1 LTGRGAEGLLRIPR
15 YAAITALVIGAGT
28 AAAGCTTP
36 ATPSSSA
43 PPARSALAQTATA
56 WWNSAG
62 QGFFEA
68 SNQDLTAVNNDG
80 VNNPPAVP
88 ADDQQLISD
97 AQAALANPPPADPAD
112 YNAYYNDVLQLADNP
127 GPMTGEDA
135 AINNDG
141 AQHLQS
147 FQDALACYVP
157 SAGGTCPT
165 WGSSGGSAPAP
176 GASSAAPAPDSAS
189 APDTSAPVAAPSQ
202 SSADPAAEQHAQT
215 DLSTVQGIS
224 FSSDLAA
231 LHRDVQVTAN
241 DTAALKTAVA
251 AGPGVSG
258 ECFSASAINAAASKI
273 FNSFGPSDQVSLGS
287 DATTLQQDISTARS
301 AISALQEDVSTL
313 QSTGSPVPSGT
324 QAAITSAQNAIS
336 QAVTTGNADIDQAN
350 ALANHAVTDISSLDT
365 PTDLCANAVDR
376 YEQGSGIAHVS

>member
-1 LTGRGAEGLLRIPR
+1 MFARKVPVMSTLALAGILLTG
-15 YAAITALVIGAGT
+15 AAV
-28 AAAGCTTP
+28 AGCGSTTP
-36 ATPSSSA
+36 AT
-43 PPARSALAQTATA
+43 
-56 WWNSAG
+56 SAG
-62 QGFFEA
+62 WYQAGHSWGAAERATGDISELVGFTEA
-68 SNQDLTAVNNDG
+68 DYCAAVLG
-80 VNNPPAVP
+80 QASLIPGNPLPNIDWSVP
-88 ADDQQLISD
+88 GATMPIPSPVPQADSD
-97 AQAALANPPPADPAD
+97 ALSWINGCAAGNTL
-112 YNAYYNDVLQLADNP
+112 
-127 GPMTGEDA
+127 
-135 AINNDG
+135 
-141 AQHLQS
+141 
-147 FQDALACYVP
+147 
-157 SAGGTCPT
+157 
-165 WGSSGGSAPAP
+165 PAP
-176 GASSAAPAPDSAS
+176 GASSAAPAPDNAS

-202 SSADPAAEQHAQT
+202 SSADPAAEQQAQT
-215 DLSTVQGIS
+215 DLSTVQGIL

-301 AISALQEDVSTL
+301 AISALQDDVSTL

-336 QAVTTGNADIDQAN
+336 QAVTTGNADLDQAN
-350 ALANHAVTDISSLDT
+350 ALANQAVTDISSLDT